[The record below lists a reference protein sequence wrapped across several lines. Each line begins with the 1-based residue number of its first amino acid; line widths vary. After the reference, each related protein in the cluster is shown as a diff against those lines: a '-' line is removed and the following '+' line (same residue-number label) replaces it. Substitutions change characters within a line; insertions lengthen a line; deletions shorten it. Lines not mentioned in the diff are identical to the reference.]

1 MLEMEKQGEIS
12 YVNGPVIKASNMTG
26 YLMRELVYVGE
37 SQLIG
42 EIIELERNNATI
54 QVYEETTGM
63 KPGEPIYSTGRPL
76 SVQLGPG
83 IIGNIF
89 DGIQRPLPDI
99 VKKTGPFIARGT
111 NVNSLDLEKE
121 WDISL
126 LVKPGDSL
134 NPGQVV
140 AEVQETSA
148 IVHKIMVPPGL
159 KGVVKELVPDGRYTV
174 EQKIII
180 LEGENKERDAI
191 KLYQEWPIRQPRP
204 YYERQT
210 IGQPLL
216 TGQRVFDTFF
226 PLAKGGTAAIP
237 GGFGAGKTMTQHQLA
252 KWSDA
257 DLIIYVGCGERGNEM
272 TDVLEEFPEL
282 EDPATGKSM
291 MERTVLIAN
300 TSNMPVAAR
309 EASIYTGITLA
320 EYYRDMGFN
329 VALMAD
335 STSRWAE
342 ALREISGR
350 LEEMP
355 AEEGF
360 PAYLPTRLAEFY
372 ERAGYVK
379 TLDQQREG
387 SISLIG
393 AVSPPGADFSEPVT
407 QNTKRFV
414 RCFWALDKSLASSR
428 HFPAVSWLESYS
440 EYLDDLK
447 PWLQKNVS
455 EDWLELRNRAMTLL
469 KEEARLQ
476 EIVKLVGEDV
486 LPDNQRLILEVARL
500 IKVGFLQQNAFSKI
514 DRYSTPEKQ
523 YWMLKVILY
532 LYDQALPLIKKNIP
546 VSKLKDE
553 QLFSKIMKMKDSI
566 PNDKIEEFKKLKDK
580 IEGFYQ
586 GIWNNYQS

>member
-1 MLEMEKQGEIS
+1 MNKKGEIS
-12 YVNGPVIKASNMTG
+12 YINGPVIKADNMTG
-26 YLMRELVYVGE
+26 YIMRELVYVGE
-37 SQLIG
+37 SRLIG
-42 EIIELERNNATI
+42 EVIELDGDSATI
-54 QVYEETTGM
+54 QVYEETTGI
-63 KPGEPIYSTGRPL
+63 KPAEPIYSTGSPL

-99 VKKTGPFIARGT
+99 AKKIGPFIARGT
-111 NVNSLDLEKE
+111 NINALDNGKE
-121 WDISL
+121 WDIRIK
-126 LVKPGDSL
+126 VKTGQQL
-134 NPGQVV
+134 KAGQVV
-140 AEVQETSA
+140 AEVDETSI
-148 IVHKIMVPPGL
+148 IVHRVMVPPGIN
-159 KGVVKELVPDGRYTV
+159 GEVTEVVPDGRYTIDQDIVHLKGDDGV
-174 EQKIII
+174 EHT
-180 LEGENKERDAI
+180 I

-204 YYERQT
+204 YYERLP
-210 IGQPLL
+210 IEQPLL

-282 EDPATGKSM
+282 EDPSTGKSM

-320 EYYRDMGFN
+320 EYYRDMGYN

-372 ERAGYVK
+372 ERAGYIRS
-379 TLDQQREG
+379 LDQEREG

-447 PWLQKNVS
+447 PWLQENIS

-486 LPDNQRLILEVARL
+486 LPDNQRLILEIARL
-500 IKVGFLQQNAFSKI
+500 IKVGFLQQNAFSDI
-514 DRYSTPEKQ
+514 DRYSTVEKQ
-523 YWMLKVILY
+523 YWMLKVILN
-532 LYDQALPLIKKNIP
+532 LYDQALPLIKKNLPI
-546 VSKLKDE
+546 SKIRDE
-553 QLFSKIMKMKDSI
+553 ELFSKVMKMKDSI
-566 PNDKIEEFKKLKDK
+566 PNDQIESFKDLIDN
-580 IEGFYQ
+580 IDNFYK
-586 GIWNNYQS
+586 GIWDNYQS

>member
-1 MLEMEKQGEIS
+1 MAKEGRII
-12 YVNGPVIKASNMTG
+12 YINGPVVRADQMEG
-26 YLMRELVYVGE
+26 FLMQELVYVGE
-37 SQLIG
+37 AKLIG
-42 EIIELERNNATI
+42 EIIELAGDTATI

-63 KPGEPIYSTGRPL
+63 TPGEPVYSTGSPL
-76 SVQLGPG
+76 SVELGPG

-89 DGIQRPLPDI
+89 DGIQRPLAEI
-99 VKKTGPFIARGT
+99 KERTGAFIERGVAVT
-111 NVNSLDLEKE
+111 PLDREKE
-121 WDISL
+121 WDIEIK
-126 LVKPGDSL
+126 VKAGDRVE
-134 NPGQVV
+134 PGQVV
-140 AEVQETSA
+140 AELAETSV
-148 IVHKIMVPPGL
+148 IRHRVMVPPGL
-159 KGVVKELVPDGRYTV
+159 SGEVKLVVPDGRYSV
-174 EQKIII
+174 EQEIVHLVDDSGQEK
-180 LEGENKERDAI
+180 AI
-191 KLYQEWPIRQPRP
+191 KLYQEWPVREPRP
-204 YYERQT
+204 YRERLSIT
-210 IGQPLL
+210 KPLL

-257 DLIIYVGCGERGNEM
+257 DIIVYVGCGERGNEM

-282 EDPATGKSM
+282 EDPRTGKSM

-309 EASIYTGITLA
+309 EASIYTGITIA
-320 EYYRDMGFN
+320 EYYRDMGYS

-372 ERAGYVK
+372 ERAGYIK
-379 TLDQQREG
+379 TLGQEREG

-393 AVSPPGADFSEPVT
+393 AVSPPGGDFSEPVT

-414 RCFWALDKSLASSR
+414 RCFWALDKSLASAR

-440 EYLDDLK
+440 EYLGELAD
-447 PWLQKNVS
+447 WLQENIN
-455 EDWLELRNRAMTLL
+455 EEWLEHRNWAMRIL
-469 KEEARLQ
+469 KEEDRLQ

-500 IKVGFLQQNAFSKI
+500 IKVGFLQQNAFSEV
-514 DRYSTPEKQ
+514 DRYATPEKQ
-523 YWMLKVILY
+523 YWMLKIIHFLY
-532 LYDQALPLIKKNIP
+532 EQALPLIRENIP
-546 VSKLKDE
+546 ISRIKDNE
-553 QLFSKIMKMKDSI
+553 LFSEIIKMKEKI
-566 PNDKIEEFKKLKDK
+566 ANDELEKFKDLMTRIEEHFN
-580 IEGFYQ
+580 GVRA
-586 GIWNNYQS
+586 NYQD

>member
-1 MLEMEKQGEIS
+1 MSKMEKQGEIS
-12 YVNGPVIKASNMTG
+12 YVNGPVIKASNMAG
-26 YLMRELVYVGE
+26 YLMRELVYLGE
-37 SQLIG
+37 TQLIG
-42 EIIELERNNATI
+42 EIIELEGNNATI
-54 QVYEETTGM
+54 QVYEETTGI

-121 WDISL
+121 WDINL

-134 NPGQVV
+134 IPGQVV
-140 AEVQETSA
+140 AELEETSA
-148 IVHKIMVPPGL
+148 ILHKIMIPPGL
-159 KGVVKELVPDGRYTV
+159 KGVVKEVVPDGRYTI
-174 EQKIII
+174 EQEIII
-180 LEGENKERDAI
+180 LEGENKERHSI
-191 KLYQEWPIRQPRP
+191 QLYQEWPIRQPRP
-204 YYERQT
+204 YYERLT

-379 TLDQQREG
+379 SLDQQREG

-428 HFPAVSWLESYS
+428 HFPAVSWLDSYS
-440 EYLDDLK
+440 EYLDDLE

-486 LPDNQRLILEVARL
+486 LPDNQRLILEIARL

-514 DRYSTPEKQ
+514 DRYSTQEKQ
-523 YWMLKVILY
+523 YWMLKIILY

-566 PNDKIEEFKKLKDK
+566 PNDKIEEFKKIKNE
-580 IEGFYQ
+580 ITAFYQ

>member
-1 MLEMEKQGEIS
+1 MQQKGEIT
-12 YVNGPVIKASNMTG
+12 YINGPVVKSSKMTG
-26 YLMRELVYVGE
+26 FIMRELVFVGE
-37 SQLIG
+37 LRLIG
-42 EIIELERNNATI
+42 EIIELEGDNATI
-54 QVYEETTGM
+54 QVYEETTGI
-63 KPGEPIYSTGRPL
+63 KPGEPVYSTGRPL

-89 DGIQRPLPDI
+89 DGIQRPLPI
-99 VKKTGPFIARGT
+99 IARKTGSFIKRGA
-111 NVNSLDLEKE
+111 NINALDPEKE
-121 WDISL
+121 WDVRI
-126 LVKPGDSL
+126 VVQKGDEL
-134 NPGQVV
+134 KPGQVV
-140 AEVQETSA
+140 AELEETS
-148 IVHKIMVPPGL
+148 IILHRIMVPPGIE
-159 KGVVKELVPDGRYTV
+159 GRVVEVVPDGRYTISQEIV
-174 EQKIII
+174 KLIT
-180 LEGENKERDAI
+180 RDNREYPV
-191 KLYQEWPIRQPRP
+191 KLYQEWPIRKPRP
-204 YYERQT
+204 YAERQALEE
-210 IGQPLL
+210 PLL

-226 PLAKGGTAAIP
+226 PLARGGTAAIP

-252 KWSDA
+252 KWSNA

-282 EDPATGKSM
+282 EDPSTGKSM

-320 EYYRDMGFN
+320 EYYRDMGYN

-342 ALREISGR
+342 ALREIAGR

-379 TLDQQREG
+379 TLDGDREG

-414 RCFWALDKSLASSR
+414 RCFWALDKSLASAR
-428 HFPAVSWLESYS
+428 HFPAVSWLNSYS
-440 EYLDDLK
+440 EYLEDLG
-447 PWLQKNVS
+447 PWLQKNIH
-455 EDWLELRNRAMTLL
+455 EDWLDLRNRAMSLL

-476 EIVKLVGEDV
+476 DIVKLVGEDV
-486 LPDNQRLILEVARL
+486 LPDNQRLILEIARL
-500 IKVGFLQQNAFSKI
+500 IKIGFLQQNAFSEI
-514 DRYSTPEKQ
+514 DRYSTVEKQ
-523 YWMLKVILY
+523 YWMLKVILH
-532 LYDQALPLIKKNIP
+532 LYDRALPLIKKNLP
-546 VSKLKDE
+546 VSKVRNE

-566 PNDKIEEFKKLKDK
+566 PNDQLEEFNKLITEIDD
-580 IEGFYQ
+580 FYN
-586 GIWNNYQS
+586 GIWNNYKS

>member
-1 MLEMEKQGEIS
+1 MQQKGEIT
-12 YVNGPVIKASNMTG
+12 YINGPVVKSSKMTG
-26 YLMRELVYVGE
+26 FIMRELVFVGE
-37 SQLIG
+37 LRLIG
-42 EIIELERNNATI
+42 EIIELEGDNATI
-54 QVYEETTGM
+54 QVYEETTGI
-63 KPGEPIYSTGRPL
+63 KPGEPVYSTGRPL

-89 DGIQRPLPDI
+89 DGIQRPLPI
-99 VKKTGPFIARGT
+99 IARKTGSFIKRGA
-111 NVNSLDLEKE
+111 NINALDPEKE
-121 WDISL
+121 WDVRI
-126 LVKPGDSL
+126 VVQKGDEL
-134 NPGQVV
+134 KPGQVV
-140 AEVQETSA
+140 AELEETS
-148 IVHKIMVPPGL
+148 IILHRIMVPPGIE
-159 KGVVKELVPDGRYTV
+159 GRVVEVVPDGRYTISQEIV
-174 EQKIII
+174 KLIT
-180 LEGENKERDAI
+180 RDNREYPV
-191 KLYQEWPIRQPRP
+191 KLYQEWPIRKPRP
-204 YYERQT
+204 YAERQALEE
-210 IGQPLL
+210 PLL

-226 PLAKGGTAAIP
+226 PLARGGTAAIP

-252 KWSDA
+252 KWSNA

-282 EDPATGKSM
+282 EDPSTGKSM

-320 EYYRDMGFN
+320 EYYRDMGYN

-342 ALREISGR
+342 ALREIAGR

-379 TLDQQREG
+379 TLDGDREG

-414 RCFWALDKSLASSR
+414 RCFWALDKSLASAR
-428 HFPAVSWLESYS
+428 HFPAVSWLNSYS
-440 EYLDDLK
+440 EYLEDLG
-447 PWLQKNVS
+447 PWLQKNIH
-455 EDWLELRNRAMTLL
+455 EDWLDLRNRAMSLL

-476 EIVKLVGEDV
+476 DIVKLVGEDV
-486 LPDNQRLILEVARL
+486 LPDNQRLILEIARL
-500 IKVGFLQQNAFSKI
+500 IKIGFLQQNAFSEI
-514 DRYSTPEKQ
+514 DRYSTVEKQ
-523 YWMLKVILY
+523 YWMLKVILH
-532 LYDQALPLIKKNIP
+532 LYDRALPLIKKNLP
-546 VSKLKDE
+546 VSKIRNE

-566 PNDKIEEFKKLKDK
+566 PNDQLEEFNKLITEIDD
-580 IEGFYQ
+580 FYN
-586 GIWNNYQS
+586 GIWNNYKS